1 VGCRVVESVI
11 GMKWLADAAQVYLHR
26 EYVDFRKAINGLV
39 SIIESDMQIS
49 PYEDAVFVFC
59 NRGRDKL
66 KVIHWDR
73 TGFVL
78 WYKRLEESKYVWPR
92 GHDDA
97 VIELSSEQLQWLLSG
112 YNLSIIQGHRELRY
126 GP

>member
-1 VGCRVVESVI
+1 MGSGVIQGVISV
-11 GMKWLADAAQVYLHR
+11 KWLSDAVQVYLHR
-26 EYVDFRKAINGLV
+26 DYVDFRKAINGLV
-39 SIIESDMQIS
+39 VIIETDMQLS

-59 NRGRDKL
+59 NRSRDKL

-92 GHDDA
+92 RCDET
-97 VIELSSEQLQWLLSG
+97 VIELSNEQLQWLLSG
-112 YNLSIIQGHRELRY
+112 YDIVRMQGHRVLNY
-126 GP
+126 GS

>member
-1 VGCRVVESVI
+1 
-11 GMKWLADAAQVYLHR
+11 MPLTVYLHR
-26 EYVDFRKAINGLV
+26 EHVDFRKAINGLV
-39 SIIESDMQIS
+39 SIIESEMQIS

-73 TGFVL
+73 SGFVL

-92 GHDDA
+92 RHDEA
-97 VIELSSEQLQWLLSG
+97 VIELSSEPLQWLLCG
-112 YNLSIIQGHRELRY
+112 YDIVRMRGHRGLHY
-126 GP
+126 GL